1 MVSFAPEAPSGG
13 LEAKAPVP
21 MQPDGLNVKLE
32 SSALGLEYCQ
42 DSPEPSADQTLIQA
56 IGSLIVYRMAPIW
69 RAVRVILATSK
80 TPIWWLLS
88 GFFAWLAL
96 STTTNLFLEN
106 VELEQ
111 LCELPILPKHFLHCA
126 PRESFSPDFRKLVVL
141 QSQLQG
147 AMEKSTNT
155 LAVAIDLKHSEI
167 AVRDLTTL
175 VKLSSLVSKDSL
187 AKNLRGFV
195 ENARTTGRS
204 LQKFGGHVGSAVD
217 QTIAMNEYTI
227 EVLESMA
234 KDKRSWSL
242 AKFFHPRP
250 TTDLKATWF
259 ETTELMK
266 LNVMQLVD
274 EAMANMRAL
283 DRLDN
288 ELSVIHRMVA
298 RADNKVERDRAET
311 LSSLWTTLGGN
322 KEQLAQFNSHTRLL
336 KGVTDYRKQA
346 VEHVNG
352 ALFQL
357 ERLAL
362 GLNDLNEQVTA
373 PLLADR
379 AAGIPL
385 EVHIKTIQ
393 KGTARLLE
401 GRARERKREDEY
413 MRRKLPS
420 SRS

>member
-1 MVSFAPEAPSGG
+1 
-13 LEAKAPVP
+13 

-32 SSALGLEYCQ
+32 SSALRLEYCQ
-42 DSPEPSADQTLIQA
+42 DSPEPSADQTLIRT

-69 RAVRVILATSK
+69 RGVRVILATSK

-227 EVLESMA
+227 EVLESTA
-234 KDKRSWSL
+234 KDKQSRSL

-259 ETTELMK
+259 EATELMK

-362 GLNDLNEQVTA
+362 DLNDLNEQVTA

-385 EVHIKTIQ
+385 EVS
-393 KGTARLLE
+393 GY
-401 GRARERKREDEY
+401 RATQ
-413 MRRKLPS
+413 
-420 SRS
+420 